1 MSASADVFAVSA
13 VTVARG
19 SPYRVNS
26 ASKRRCDSLQA
37 LVGQDDRSSL
47 ADGVRNVAPEPP
59 AYPYPHILPTNAG
72 KSRGWP
78 TRENFRLDSS
88 DCRRK
93 GLALGS
99 LPPTYRKRAPSHPRF
114 EGYRNLSAC
123 NWRRERDSNPRR
135 AFDPY
140 TLSRGAP
147 STTRPS
153 LRALG
158 NACVSVGCAGL
169 SDGPAAR
176 GGHDTEALCGRQ
188 RGFGP
193 RARAALRPQAASR
206 ARTNSCTDSSA
217 ASSASGLLPPACAKS
232 ARPPPRPPTCAA
244 TAPASSPALMRAV

>member
-1 MSASADVFAVSA
+1 MSASADVFAVTA

-153 LRALG
+153 LRVG
-158 NACVSVGCAGL
+158 WKPNAFKHLDAHTRR
-169 SDGPAAR
+169 A
-176 GGHDTEALCGRQ
+176 TRQ
-188 RGFGP
+188 RG
-193 RARAALRPQAASR
+193 RP
-206 ARTNSCTDSSA
+206 
-217 ASSASGLLPPACAKS
+217 
-232 ARPPPRPPTCAA
+232 
-244 TAPASSPALMRAV
+244 

>member
-1 MSASADVFAVSA
+1 VFCFFFFQAEDGIRDGHVTGVQTCALPISTVTALTADVFAVSA

-114 EGYRNLSAC
+114 EGYRNL
-123 NWRRERDSNPRR
+123 
-135 AFDPY
+135 
-140 TLSRGAP
+140 
-147 STTRPS
+147 
-153 LRALG
+153 
-158 NACVSVGCAGL
+158 
-169 SDGPAAR
+169 
-176 GGHDTEALCGRQ
+176 
-188 RGFGP
+188 
-193 RARAALRPQAASR
+193 
-206 ARTNSCTDSSA
+206 
-217 ASSASGLLPPACAKS
+217 
-232 ARPPPRPPTCAA
+232 
-244 TAPASSPALMRAV
+244 

>member
-158 NACVSVGCAGL
+158 NACVSVGCAGGCPTAPPRGAAMIL
-169 SDGPAAR
+169 KRFAGGKEGSDPALAR
-176 GGHDTEALCGRQ
+176 RS
-188 RGFGP
+188 
-193 RARAALRPQAASR
+193 ALRPRAVR
-206 ARTNSCTDSSA
+206 ARTPAPTRAPHRAPRACCRRPARNPPDRRRA
-217 ASSASGLLPPACAKS
+217 LPPARRPHRR
-232 ARPPPRPPTCAA
+232 ARPP
-244 TAPASSPALMRAV
+244 